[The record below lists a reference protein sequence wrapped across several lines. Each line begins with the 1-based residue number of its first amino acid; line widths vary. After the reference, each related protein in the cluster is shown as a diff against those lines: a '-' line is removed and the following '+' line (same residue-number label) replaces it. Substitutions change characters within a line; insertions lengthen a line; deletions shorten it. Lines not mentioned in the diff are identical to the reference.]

1 MQNRSSILV
10 GSISFACQDPHFYP
24 SRRYTSSIRP
34 RHIAIIPITAPHVL
48 SEAFFSRLYINIY
61 PIHKKSVYVH
71 VYALF
76 YILLDVMMFRTEQTV
91 IECILYHFGFAAEAQ
106 FSEDACLIGVD
117 GLEAETELVA
127 RFRQGVTAY

>member
-1 MQNRSSILV
+1 MPKKERLV
-10 GSISFACQDPHFYP
+10 KWNKRCFQRNQTNIEQRCTVFTLYRTYRRPKGCFLLDGRGSAY
-24 SRRYTSSIRP
+24 
-34 RHIAIIPITAPHVL
+34 
-48 SEAFFSRLYINIY
+48 
-61 PIHKKSVYVH
+61 KKSVYVH

-76 YILLDVMMFRTEQTV
+76 YMLLDVMMFRTEQTV

>member
-24 SRRYTSSIRP
+24 SRRYTSSIRS

-48 SEAFFSRLYINIY
+48 SEAFFSRLYINLSPTY
-61 PIHKKSVYVH
+61 KKSVYVH

-76 YILLDVMMFRTEQTV
+76 YMLLDVMMFRTEQTV
-91 IECILYHFGFAAEAQ
+91 VECILYHFGFATEAE
-106 FSEDACLIGVD
+106 FTEDACLVGVY
-117 GLEAETELVA
+117 GLEAEAELVA